1 MTRKKLSGQPNTLQT
16 SMIEIEEIK
25 LLGIRFAKLHY
36 QRENVKTLAR
46 G

>member
-1 MTRKKLSGQPNTLQT
+1 MKRKKLSGQPNTLQT

-25 LLGIRFAKLHY
+25 LFAIRFAKLHY